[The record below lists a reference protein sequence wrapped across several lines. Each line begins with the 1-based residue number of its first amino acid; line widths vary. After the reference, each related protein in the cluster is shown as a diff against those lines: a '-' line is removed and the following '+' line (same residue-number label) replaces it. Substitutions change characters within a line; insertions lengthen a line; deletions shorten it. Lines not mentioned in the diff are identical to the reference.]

1 MLHFSNVLTDSVFPF
16 PGADVLCEND
26 EPVSDPSSPPNSDI
40 ELEEEEWVTEL
51 GETYGDLTEQGL
63 DYISV
68 LESEQSK
75 INQGRG
81 HTPFDLACSQKVG
94 NG

>member
-1 MLHFSNVLTDSVFPF
+1 MLHFSNVLTALYF

-26 EPVSDPSSPPNSDI
+26 EPVLDPSSQPNSDI

-51 GETYGDLTEQGL
+51 GETYGELTEQGL

-75 INQGRG
+75 TNQGWG
-81 HTPFDLACSQKVG
+81 HTPFDLTCSQKVG